1 MTADL
6 GPGTRGAAARV
17 AGEMILDVRDLRI
30 QVQGDGGPGPIL
42 VHDVSFILKRGEVI
56 GLIGESGAGKSTIG
70 LACLGYTRS
79 GCAMVGGAINF
90 EGRDIRAMSAAERRA
105 LRGPGVAYIAQ
116 SAAASFNPA
125 MTLMQQVTEI
135 PVRQG
140 LLSPAQ
146 SRVRAVELFREL
158 NLPNPESFGDRY
170 PHQVSGGQLQRAMAA
185 MAMAAKPDIVVF
197 DEPTTAL
204 DVTTQVEVLAS
215 FKKLIRESG
224 TAAIYITHDLA
235 VVAQIADNIM
245 VLRHGKMVEYGT
257 AAQILQEPREEYTR
271 RLVADRAS
279 GHGFLSAQDVGQKPV
294 LEVEGVVA
302 SYTGLLR
309 VIDDVSLSV
318 YRGDTVAVVGESGSG
333 KSTLARVI
341 IGLLPRQAGEIRF
354 NDESLTPRLGDRSRD
369 QLRRIQMIYQMPDV
383 ALNPSQTLLEIIGRP
398 VRFYFGRS
406 RRQTR
411 ERVLELLRMMDL
423 PEHFINRKPGE
434 LSGGQKQRV
443 GIARA
448 LAAEPDL
455 IICDEVTS
463 ALDQLVGEEIL
474 KLLKRLQD
482 ELGIAYLFITHDL
495 GTVRRIAN
503 KVAVMLKGRLV
514 AGGETSRVFAPP
526 YHPYTELL
534 LSSVPEMRPDWLD
547 GVLDQ
552 RGRAVEAMR
561 SAHIGAPLLEAGE

>member
-1 MTADL
+1 MDQSVTIVR
-6 GPGTRGAAARV
+6 TT
-17 AGEMILDVRDLRI
+17 GETILEVTGLRI
-30 QVQGDGGPGPIL
+30 QVRTDAGDGPIL
-42 VHDVSFILKRGEVI
+42 VHDVSFTLRRGEVI

-79 GCAMVGGAINF
+79 GCAIVGGSLNF
-90 EGRDIRAMSAAERRA
+90 EGRDIREMSAVERRA

-125 MTLMQQVTEI
+125 MTLMQQICEI
-135 PVRQG
+135 PLRQG
-140 LLSPAQ
+140 LMNRQQA
-146 SRVRAVELFREL
+146 RARAIELFREL
-158 NLPNPESFGDRY
+158 DLPNPEKFGDRY

-185 MAMAAKPDIVVF
+185 MAMAAKPDILVF

-215 FKKLIRESG
+215 FRKLIRESG

-235 VVAQIADNIM
+235 VVAQIADDIM
-245 VLRHGKMVEYGT
+245 VLRHGKTVEYGR
-257 AAQILQEPREEYTR
+257 AVQILQDPREEYTR

-279 GHGFLSAQDVGQKPV
+279 GHGFLAPEDLGERPV
-294 LEVEGVVA
+294 LDVENVVA
-302 SYTGLLR
+302 SYSGLVR
-309 VIDDVSLSV
+309 VVNDVSLSV

-341 IGLLPRQAGEIRF
+341 IGLLPRQSGDIRF
-354 NDESLTPRLGDRSRD
+354 NGESLSPRLGDRTRD

-383 ALNPSQTLLEIIGRP
+383 ALNPNQTLMEIIGRP
-398 VRFYFGRS
+398 VQFYFGRS
-406 RRQTR
+406 RKQVRA
-411 ERVLELLRMMDL
+411 RVQELLHMMDL
-423 PEHFINRKPGE
+423 PEHFIHRKPSQ

-474 KLLKRLQD
+474 KLLKRLQG
-482 ELGIAYLFITHDL
+482 ELGVAYLFITHDL
-495 GTVRRIAN
+495 GTVKRIAN
-503 KVAVMLKGRLV
+503 KVAVMLKGTLV
-514 AGGETSRVFAPP
+514 AGGLTEEVFAPP

-534 LSSVPEMRPDWLD
+534 LSSVPEMRAEWLD
-547 GVLDQ
+547 EVLT
-552 RGRAVEAMR
+552 RRT
-561 SAHIGAPLLEAGE
+561 STLEAVKALRASAGAAAAAHG